1 MPNTLGI
8 DIIGSGFGESI
19 VLRMPNGKVGV
30 IDCCSRV
37 LRASDSAARRNG
49 NATLRYVRDKLK
61 VDRLAFIGL
70 SHPHEDHGR
79 GLSHFLLEY
88 RDHIDEIWIF
98 DAFQDI
104 SLERYFKALF
114 DAKRRLP
121 IERLLKEE
129 PGTFSTELLLI
140 RNLVLKQIA
149 IANPRR
155 AVPRVFCGQQE
166 VEVAGEDVSIR
177 FLGPSVA
184 LAQSYRAELQD
195 NLKDVVDEQGRIR
208 NMQWKPDNV
217 NHNLAS
223 PALLVGYGQTQLILG
238 GDMERQGWEE
248 ALRECGAGGVSLS
261 CRLVKVSHHGSATG
275 YIDGLYEEFGR
286 DGLPIGVLTPF
297 TRHRYPLPRREAL
310 EHLRPRTETLWATS
324 IDNAQR
330 SLGTVDPLS
339 ASEIV
344 RFRSILQRWQAD
356 MAERPELRGALDP
369 DFVVSI
375 GDDIPERASQ
385 VPNGWIADLVAE
397 PRLIALIH
405 PDLRCQHLPPDEREE
420 RLEDVCRLS
429 FEFGHDGHEIED
441 ARYVGSRCG
450 QLN

>member
-1 MPNTLGI
+1 MRNSLGI

-61 VDRLAFIGL
+61 VDRLAFIGF

-184 LAQSYRAELQD
+184 LAQRCWITEL
-195 NLKDVVDEQGRIR
+195 R
-208 NMQWKPDNV
+208 M
-217 NHNLAS
+217 A
-223 PALLVGYGQTQLILG
+223 AMM
-238 GDMERQGWEE
+238 GDGLCDQFPCS
-248 ALRECGAGGVSLS
+248 A
-261 CRLVKVSHHGSATG
+261 ATG
-275 YIDGLYEEFGR
+275 
-286 DGLPIGVLTPF
+286 VLNF
-297 TRHRYPLPRREAL
+297 C
-310 EHLRPRTETLWATS
+310 
-324 IDNAQR
+324 I
-330 SLGTVDPLS
+330 
-339 ASEIV
+339 I
-344 RFRSILQRWQAD
+344 
-356 MAERPELRGALDP
+356 
-369 DFVVSI
+369 
-375 GDDIPERASQ
+375 
-385 VPNGWIADLVAE
+385 
-397 PRLIALIH
+397 
-405 PDLRCQHLPPDEREE
+405 
-420 RLEDVCRLS
+420 
-429 FEFGHDGHEIED
+429 
-441 ARYVGSRCG
+441 
-450 QLN
+450 